1 MKAFIKSMT
10 PLARSMVSLPDRLE
24 LAPRVQQLESA
35 AAAATPVLDA
45 RAEILTVLIGLEG

>member
-1 MKAFIKSMT
+1 MKAFIKSMI

-24 LAPRVQQLESA
+24 LVPRVQQLESA